1 MFRYYRFKYH
11 NTSRQGWREE
21 EVEKEEEG
29 EPKQTAHVHTHT
41 QATYNCAP
49 LGHPLLRDMF
59 HSNLK

>member
-29 EPKQTAHVHTHT
+29 EPKQTAHVHTHRLLT
-41 QATYNCAP
+41 IVPHSVTLSFATCFTAT
-49 LGHPLLRDMF
+49 
-59 HSNLK
+59 